1 MMTLPS
7 PAKSDKAPRELFK
20 NIAYE
25 ELRSRFDNRL
35 YPPGTFLSERQLAE
49 ELGMSKTPV
58 KAALERLELEG
69 FITVSPQS
77 GIVVR
82 ELNLDELTQMYQM
95 RQALDGYILRSLA
108 GRLTNE
114 QLAQWELNLQRYAAA
129 EEGAPESLR
138 DAVLLDAEFH
148 LLPSQ
153 FLGNK
158 LIINTMQQFS
168 VQIFQVINRVFS
180 RLPSRVSQSLIEH
193 REIVDAVRQGK
204 GELARELGE
213 IHLRVG
219 HEVLV
224 QAFEESAKQSANEN
238 RPSRPGDV

>member
-1 MMTLPS
+1 MMTIPS
-7 PAKSDKAPRELFK
+7 PAKAEKAPRELFK
-20 NIAYE
+20 NIAYD
-25 ELRSRFDNRL
+25 ELRSRFDNRF

-82 ELNLDELTQMYQM
+82 ELSLDEITQMYEI
-95 RQALDGYILRSLA
+95 RLALDAFVLRSLA
-108 GRLTNE
+108 GRLTSE
-114 QLAQWELNLQRYAAA
+114 QLAKWELNLERYAAA
-129 EEGAPESLR
+129 EGKPELLR
-138 DAVLLDAEFH
+138 EAVLLDAEFH

-193 REIVDAVRQGK
+193 REIVEAVRQGK
-204 GELARELGE
+204 GDLARELAE

-224 QAFEESAKQSANEN
+224 QAFEEAMK
-238 RPSRPGDV
+238 

>member
-1 MMTLPS
+1 MAT
-7 PAKSDKAPRELFK
+7 PAHAKPEKAPRALFK
-20 NIAYE
+20 NQAYD

-35 YPPGTFLSERQLAE
+35 YPPGTHLSERQLAE

-82 ELNLDELTQMYQM
+82 ELNLAEITQMYEM
-95 RQALDGYILRSLA
+95 RLALEGFVLRSLA
-108 GRLTNE
+108 GRLSKK
-114 QLAQWELNLQRYAAA
+114 QLSKWEMNLQNYAVA
-129 EEGAPESLR
+129 EGNPKMLR

-148 LLPSQ
+148 LLPSE

-168 VQIFQVINRVFS
+168 VKIFQVINRVFS
-180 RLPSRVSQSLIEH
+180 YLPSRVSQSLDEH
-193 REIVDAVRQGK
+193 RGIVAAVQAGK
-204 GELARELGE
+204 GDLARVLSEN
-213 IHLRVG
+213 HLRVG

-224 QAFEESAKQSANEN
+224 RAFEEAAAGK
-238 RPSRPGDV
+238 

>member
-1 MMTLPS
+1 MTTPS
-7 PAKSDKAPRELFK
+7 PTKADKAPRELFK
-20 NIAYE
+20 NIAYD
-25 ELRSRFDNRL
+25 ELRARFDNRL
-35 YPPGTFLSERQLAE
+35 YPPGTFLSERQLAD

-82 ELNLDELTQMYQM
+82 ELSLDEITQMYEI
-95 RQALDGYILRSLA
+95 RVALEGYVLRSLA
-108 GRLTNE
+108 GRLSKE
-114 QLAQWELNLQRYAAA
+114 QLAKWELNLKQYAAA
-129 EEGAPESLR
+129 EKESDSLSLR
-138 DAVLLDAEFH
+138 NAVLLDAEFH

-168 VQIFQVINRVFS
+168 VQMFQVINRVFS

-193 REIVDAVRQGK
+193 REIVVAVRQGK
-204 GELARELGE
+204 GDKARELGE
-213 IHLRVG
+213 NHLRVG

-224 QAFEESAKQSANEN
+224 QAFDEMSQ
-238 RPSRPGDV
+238 

>member
-1 MMTLPS
+1 MMTIPS
-7 PAKSDKAPRELFK
+7 PAKAEKAPRELFK

-82 ELNLDELTQMYQM
+82 ELSLDEITQMYEI
-95 RQALDGYILRSLA
+95 RLALDAFVLRSLA

-114 QLAQWELNLQRYAAA
+114 QLAKWELNLERYAAA
-129 EEGAPESLR
+129 EGKPELLR
-138 DAVLLDAEFH
+138 EAVLLDAEFH

-204 GELARELGE
+204 GDLARELVE

-224 QAFEESAKQSANEN
+224 QAFEEAMK
-238 RPSRPGDV
+238 

>member
-1 MMTLPS
+1 MMTVPS
-7 PAKSDKAPRELFK
+7 PAKGEKAPRELFK

-82 ELNLDELTQMYQM
+82 ELSLDEITQMYEI
-95 RQALDGYILRSLA
+95 RLALDAFVLRSLA
-108 GRLTNE
+108 GRLTSE
-114 QLAQWELNLQRYAAA
+114 QLAKWELNLERYAAA
-129 EEGAPESLR
+129 EGKPELLR
-138 DAVLLDAEFH
+138 EAVLLDAEFH

-204 GELARELGE
+204 GDLARELVE
-213 IHLRVG
+213 VHLRVG

-224 QAFEESAKQSANEN
+224 QAFEEAMK
-238 RPSRPGDV
+238 